1 MKSQIGQKVK
11 WLKEETKRFFTK
23 IGQMPRVE
31 SRDRHSDGDLK
42 SKRRR
47 EKFKIYIYLPIV
59 LYIHKYLPTYLVCK
73 DLYPLEKKIAI
84 KKAIDSS
91 LPPTAF
97 FWIVRALCSKN
108 GIILL
113 GNVSI
118 IRGFGELSMQA

>member
-1 MKSQIGQKVK
+1 MQKLTTIEVFF
-11 WLKEETKRFFTK
+11 LK
-23 IGQMPRVE
+23 
-31 SRDRHSDGDLK
+31 
-42 SKRRR
+42 
-47 EKFKIYIYLPIV
+47 LPILYLMNMKISKKV
-59 LYIHKYLPTYLVCK
+59 SGGGENSKYISTYLFSLYIHKYLRLTYLVCK

-97 FWIVRALCSKN
+97 FWIVRALFSKN

-118 IRGFGELSMQA
+118 IRGFGELSM